1 MAKTDEITD
10 LDDHGLDVR
19 LAETREELFNLRFR
33 RATGQLENGNAVRQA
48 RRQVARILTEQ
59 RRREIAE
66 AEAQET
72 AS

>member
-1 MAKTDEITD
+1 MAVKSDIND

-19 LAETREELFNLRFR
+19 LAESREELFNLRFR

-66 AEAQET
+66 AESQET

>member
-1 MAKTDEITD
+1 MAVKSDIND
-10 LDDHGLDVR
+10 LDDHGLGVR
-19 LAETREELFNLRFR
+19 LAESREELFNLRFR

-72 AS
+72 VS